1 MSVQAFWTAWTDA
14 CAWNG
19 GGTVLIPKG
28 NYLVGPTTFKGPCKG
43 PIDFQIQ
50 GVVNAPTD
58 LSKFKDYADGWIR
71 FQYVNGLFVGGGGT
85 FHGHGSSA
93 WSHNDCNKNKNCR
106 FLPISLRFDFIN
118 YGTVEGINSVD
129 SKSFHMN
136 IFNCNNMKFNY
147 LTIMA
152 PEDSP
157 NTDGIHIGESRS
169 ISISHSKIGTGDD
182 CISFGAGSKNIYV
195 SNVTCGPGH
204 GISVGSLG
212 KIPKEGN
219 VVGLVV
225 KNCTFIGTSN
235 GVRIKTWGTSNTNFV
250 SNITFEDIFMNNVYN
265 PIFIDQEYCPLPSC
279 DDKTPSKVL
288 IKDVHYRN
296 IWGTSS
302 SKVAVNFVCSRSLPC
317 QKIEVKDI
325 YLPYNGNDGQASANC
340 LNVRGYT
347 VGKLL
352 PKLSINS

>member
-1 MSVQAFWTAWTDA
+1 MDMFCIFFLFTYVVNARPYTNVFNVLKYGVVADGKTDCSKAFWTAWTDA

-28 NYLVGPTTFKGPCKG
+28 NYLVGPATFKGPCKG

-50 GVVNAPTD
+50 GVVNAPSD
-58 LSKFKDYADGWIR
+58 WIM
-71 FQYVNGLFVGGGGT
+71 FQYVNGLYVGGGGT
-85 FHGHGSSA
+85 FHCHVQL
-93 WSHNDCNKNKNCR
+93 HYNH
-106 FLPISLRFDFIN
+106 
-118 YGTVEGINSVD
+118 T
-129 SKSFHMN
+129 
-136 IFNCNNMKFNY
+136 
-147 LTIMA
+147 A

-157 NTDGIHIGESRS
+157 NTDGIHIGDSS
-169 ISISHSKIGTGDD
+169 FISISHSNIGTGDD
-182 CISFGAGSKNIYV
+182 YISFGAGSNNIHV

-212 KIPKEGN
+212 KIPK
-219 VVGLVV
+219 
-225 KNCTFIGTSN
+225 T
-235 GVRIKTWGTSNTNFV
+235 
-250 SNITFEDIFMNNVYN
+250 
-265 PIFIDQEYCPLPSC
+265 PL
-279 DDKTPSKVL
+279 KVL
-288 IKDVHYRN
+288 MKDVHYRN

-347 VGKLL
+347 VGKQL
-352 PKLSINS
+352 PKIRL